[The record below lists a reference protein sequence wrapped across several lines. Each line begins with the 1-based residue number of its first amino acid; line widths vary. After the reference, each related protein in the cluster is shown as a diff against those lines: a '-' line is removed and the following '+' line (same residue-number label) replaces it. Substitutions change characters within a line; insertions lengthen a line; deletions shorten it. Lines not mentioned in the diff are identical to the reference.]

1 MKPEPE
7 SAFENAMR
15 EALKP
20 RARTYKV
27 TIPDH
32 IPHWAGVDGLMSST
46 MLDDRHHADPI
57 FTPIFLAIF
66 GTSGFTIFGTFI
78 TWASIASAIATTALT
93 IGLQLLLMK
102 PPKPD
107 KVRQPLVQAIPPR
120 FYGVG
125 ETRISGALMLWEA
138 KGTVLFSVQA
148 ICGHPI
154 NAYKKFF
161 LHDDQV
167 TLTGDFVNAIG
178 ERYTDNR
185 VGIYRRLGSVP
196 GLGLPTF
203 VSLFADADVW
213 GADHRGDGQA
223 FLGMTCLAPK
233 QKDQRKVFP
242 YGPPSLSTVAELALC
257 WDFRDPDQDPDDPET
272 WVFTRNPVVHLAWHE
287 CFNPFGSKR
296 DYRKAILPVL
306 DMWQEE
312 ADVCDEP
319 ISLAVGGTEPRYRS
333 DGQATT
339 DNDPKVFTN
348 ALLAAMDGWMC
359 DRGDGALLIVA
370 GKFREKYVATLT
382 DADIVGHSIQYD
394 VLPEE
399 EINRLIPRF
408 NYPATD
414 YVETDTDFFE
424 DTAAQL
430 EAGRVLARNAEY
442 DFVTE
447 WRQARRL
454 GKRDFARIREK
465 IRGRLDLRLTGIN
478 AVYAPW
484 VRLDT
489 PKRLPALDGALFSNR
504 RSVVNLMKG
513 GFSMDVIKM
522 PADIDAWNPATDEGS
537 APPIPAK
544 PETTV
549 INVPVI
555 DTVQARVNGASVY
568 LLVVIIDPD
577 DESLTPML
585 RWRVKDT
592 GSGSPSAWVTL
603 SFPEEEPALGY
614 ITLATGAV
622 PADTILEVQACFLG
636 TSGQEGSG
644 VWTEPPEE
652 ISTTIDTV
660 APLALT
666 TFAVT
671 GGSLHLGHAP
681 LSFTT
686 KNDPHLQNINI
697 YRAPK
702 GVTLNK
708 ATHFAFRIY
717 GVPTSSTFAYVDG
730 DNTPANLWPDPEFSG
745 VAGVTYDTNWTH
757 NAGTNEADH
766 VSGSATS
773 MSYTFD
779 PTDGVVLRWF
789 SEITAESSAGTG
801 VEARMGGTTAVA
813 STPFAGVGVHLGSLT
828 TNSSN
833 VNVGFLASTWV
844 GSITRAGYIYETAA
858 CAPQGDWDYYAC
870 GENPSGVEGPT
881 SGPLNIII
889 V

>member
-1 MKPEPE
+1 MKHEPM
-7 SAFENAMR
+7 SAFEEAMR

-27 TIPDH
+27 TIPDQ
-32 IPHWAGVDGLMSST
+32 IPHPMMGVDGLMSST
-46 MLDDRHHADPI
+46 MLDEQHQADPI

-66 GTSGFTIFGTFI
+66 GTSGFTIFGTFV
-78 TWASIASAIATTALT
+78 TWASIATAIATTALT

-125 ETRISGALMLWEA
+125 EVRISGALMLWEA

-167 TLTGDFVNAIG
+167 TRTGVFVNQVG
-178 ERYTDNR
+178 ERYAENR
-185 VGIYRRLGSVP
+185 VAIYDRVGSVP
-196 GLGLPTF
+196 GLGLPEF
-203 VSLFADADVW
+203 VTLLADPDVW
-213 GADHRGDGQA
+213 SADHRGDGQA

-233 QKDQRKVFP
+233 QKDQRKRFP
-242 YGPPSLSTVAELALC
+242 YGPPVLSTVAELALC
-257 WDFRDPDQDPDDPET
+257 WDFRDPDQDPDDPST

-296 DYRKAILPVL
+296 DYRTAILPVL

-414 YVETDTDFFE
+414 YVETDTDYFE

-504 RSVVNLMKG
+504 RAVVNLMKG

-544 PETTV
+544 PDVDV
-549 INVPVI
+549 INVPEI
-555 DTVQARVNGASVY
+555 DTVQARVNGSSVY

-592 GSGSPSAWVTL
+592 GSGSPGAWTTL
-603 SFPEEEPALGY
+603 SYPEEEPELGY
-614 ITLATGAV
+614 ITLTTGAV

-636 TSGQEGSG
+636 TMGQEGSG

-652 ISTTIDTV
+652 IDTTIDTV

-666 TFAVT
+666 AFAVT
-671 GGSLHLGHAP
+671 GGSVHMGHAP

-686 KNDPHLQNINI
+686 ANDPHLQNINI
-697 YRAPK
+697 YRVPK

-708 ATHFAFRIY
+708 ATHFAYRLY
-717 GVPTSSTFAYVDG
+717 GVPTNATFADVDG
-730 DNTPANLWPDPEFSG
+730 DDTRTNLLLTPDFAS
-745 VAGVTYDTNWTH
+745 DTNWTKGAGFTISGGKAH
-757 NAGTNEADH
+757 AAAGSASNMVQAYAFVAGTVYRNSFLLSAVTGGNISGRFFGTTTATPVAMTGTNGRKFGAAAANAGNNQYAFNKDASFAGDIDEAYLY
-766 VSGSATS
+766 V
-773 MSYTFD
+773 
-779 PTDGVVLRWF
+779 
-789 SEITAESSAGTG
+789 ETAE
-801 VEARMGGTTAVA
+801 
-813 STPFAGVGVHLGSLT
+813 
-828 TNSSN
+828 
-833 VNVGFLASTWV
+833 
-844 GSITRAGYIYETAA
+844 

-870 GENPSGVEGPT
+870 GENPSGIEGPT